1 MQVTAAM
8 VKELRER
15 SGAAM
20 MDCKKALVETDGD
33 IDAAFDHMRKSGAAK
48 AAKKAGRIAADGAI
62 VVQVAGDRAAI
73 VEINSETDFVAKD
86 ENFVLFSNNVAATIL
101 DCEPANVDALASV
114 KLVNGADTVEGS
126 RQQLVAKV
134 GENISIRRFEIVKAD
149 GGELVAYLHGN
160 RIGVLINVQGG
171 DTPLA
176 KDIAMHIA
184 ASNPTCIAERDVPAE
199 LIEKEKEV
207 QIAHAEQS
215 GKPPEI
221 AQKMVAGRI
230 KKFVGEITLTGQ
242 PFVKDPDKSVGK
254 LLQEHSASVNSF
266 IRYEVGAGIEKK
278 AENFAE
284 EVMAQARGAESG
296 AA

>member
-73 VEINSETDFVAKD
+73 VEINSETDFVAKH

>member
-8 VKELRER
+8 VKDLRER

-20 MDCKKALVETDGD
+20 MECKKALVETDGD

-62 VVQVAGDRAAI
+62 VVQVSGSRAAI
-73 VEINSETDFVAKD
+73 VEVNSETDFVAKD
-86 ENFVLFSNNVAATIL
+86 ENFVLFSNNVAETIL
-101 DCEPANVDALASV
+101 QRNPANPEALAHEQ
-114 KLVNGADTVEGS
+114 LVNGSDTVEVC
-126 RQQLVAKV
+126 RQQLVTKV
-134 GENISIRRFEIVKAD
+134 GENISIRRFEIVEAR
-149 GGELVAYLHGN
+149 GGELVKYLHGN
-160 RIGVLINVQGG
+160 RIGVLINLQGG
-171 DTPLA
+171 NSELA
-176 KDIAMHIA
+176 KDLAMHIA
-184 ASNPTCIAERDVPAE
+184 ASNPNCVAEEDVPVE

-207 QIAHAEQS
+207 QIAQAEQS

-230 KKFVGEITLTGQ
+230 KKFIAEITLTGQ

-254 LLQEHSASVNSF
+254 LLTERNAVVNTF
-266 IRYEVGAGIEKK
+266 IRYEVGSGIEKK
-278 AENFAE
+278 EENFAE
-284 EVMAQARGAESG
+284 EVMAQARGAEGG